1 MKNWS
6 VFVRILIL
14 TVGTTLAVA
23 AAVVL
28 IGEHVLAGQAR
39 VTFESLAATAADRLG
54 HRLWSLEPDAGQHTL
69 VQELREF
76 KDASGVAGVVLF
88 AGDRRPIVAVPT
100 GIGEAPPLSVWPAVG
115 RGPVSVDFNGLEAE
129 ALFFPLA
136 TVNQAYGGTWL
147 AIERDVVLAPLHR
160 FRRLAVVV
168 GLLALAASVLLT
180 VLIAG
185 TVIAPITD
193 LSDMVARLT
202 QGELELRHSEKGPR
216 EVARLGRQ
224 VNRLAEQL
232 EAAHIDLSKANLQVD
247 GEVRGRTRY
256 LQQTTRAMI
265 DIANRDPLTGLAN
278 RRRLELELDRQIE
291 LARQT
296 NNPLAVIMMDLD
308 NFKAYNDTAGHLA
321 GDNLLRAVAD
331 ALRARTRITDLVV
344 RWGGDEFCILIPYTP
359 PDRAVAAA
367 RSLMEAVIESARG
380 LPDAADVVG
389 ASAGVACFPDDAQ
402 GGTEL
407 IAAADAA
414 LYQVKESGR
423 GHVLRFGG
431 D

>member
-1 MKNWS
+1 MRNLS
-6 VFVRILIL
+6 VLSRTLIL
-14 TVGTTLAVA
+14 TMGITLAVVA
-23 AAVVL
+23 ALVM

-39 VTFESLAATAADRLG
+39 TTLENLAGAAA
-54 HRLWSLEPDAGQHTL
+54 HRLSHRLQSLGPNQGQHAI
-69 VQELREF
+69 VRELREF
-76 KDASGVAGVVLF
+76 RDASGVSGVVLF
-88 AGDRRPIVAVPT
+88 SGDRRQIAAVPS
-100 GIGEAPPLSVWPAVG
+100 GIGESPPLSVWPVVG
-115 RGPVSVDFNGLEAE
+115 RGPVTIEYTGVEAD
-129 ALFFPLA
+129 ALFSQLL
-136 TVNQAYGGTWL
+136 TVGVEYGGAWI
-147 AIERDVVLAPLHR
+147 AIEREVVRAPLR
-160 FRRLAVVV
+160 EFRRLALVVA
-168 GLLALAASVLLT
+168 LLALAASAVLS
-180 VLIAG
+180 VSVAG
-185 TVIAPITD
+185 TVVAPLTD
-193 LSDMVARLT
+193 LSDMVARIT

-232 EAAHIDLSKANLQVD
+232 EAAHVDLSKANLQVD

-265 DIANRDPLTGLAN
+265 DLANRDPLTGLAN

-308 NFKAYNDTAGHLA
+308 NFKVYNDTAGHLA
-321 GDNLLRAVAD
+321 GDTLLRTVAD

-359 PDRAVAAA
+359 PERAVAAA
-367 RSLMEAVIESARG
+367 RSLMEAVTEAARG
-380 LPDAADVVG
+380 LPGAADTVG
-389 ASAGVACFPDDAQ
+389 ASAGVACFPDDAE

-414 LYQVKESGR
+414 LYRVKESGR
-423 GHVLRFGG
+423 GHVLRLASE
-431 D
+431 